1 MEDSSV
7 YNIQSVNML
16 KVGVYEVCSS
26 SRFLSSADSL
36 LSAAGNGSDD
46 AVLGS
51 SIKIVITLTSE
62 ARILVHSP

>member
-1 MEDSSV
+1 MEHSSV

-16 KVGVYEVCSS
+16 KVDVYEVCSS

-36 LSAAGNGSDD
+36 RSAAGNGSDD

-51 SIKIVITLTSE
+51 LIVITLTSE
-62 ARILVHSP
+62 ARILVHSQ